1 MRWSLKPT
9 WPTGGLWRHDDFLRL
24 WGAQTVSQFGSHVT
38 LLALPLVAIL
48 VLEASTFEVAAL
60 GAMDFLPFLLFA
72 LPAGVWVDRLPRR
85 PVLMLTDV
93 GRALALLTVPIAA
106 VFDALTIW
114 QLYAVGFTAGTL
126 TVFFDVAY
134 QSYLPALVERGQLV
148 DGNAKLEVSRSAAQI
163 GGPGIGGVLVDVL
176 TAPYALLVDAASF
189 LWSALLV
196 FRIRKSEPRPERDP
210 ARSMRRELAEGLR
223 YILRDP
229 RWRPISAYIASSNF
243 FFNVAYSIF
252 LLYAARELDLSPL
265 AIGIMLA
272 LGGFG
277 WLIGATIAGRVSRRL
292 GAGPTTMV
300 AAIFSGPPLFLI
312 PLAPQSFPIPFIV
325 LSEVISGVAIVL
337 FNINAI
343 SLMQALTPERL
354 LGRMNASRRFLVWG
368 TIPLGAVVGG
378 ALGTAIGLRPTL
390 VVGAIGACFCFIP
403 MLFSPLR
410 TIRDVD
416 LPPLETQLADA

>member
-1 MRWSLKPT
+1 MAPSLKIG
-9 WPTGGLWRHDDFLRL
+9 WPGGPLWRHSDFLRL
-24 WGAQTVSQFGSHVT
+24 WGAQTVSQFGTQVT

-48 VLEASTFEVAAL
+48 VLEASTFEVAVL

-85 PVLMLTDV
+85 PILVLADL

-106 VFDALTIW
+106 FSDALTIW

-134 QSYLPALVERGQLV
+134 QSYLPALVEREHLV

-163 GGPGIGGVLVDVL
+163 GGPGIAGVLVHVL
-176 TAPYALLVDAASF
+176 TAPYALLVDAVSF
-189 LWSALLV
+189 IWSALLV
-196 FRIRKSEPRPERDP
+196 FRIHTSEPRPERS
-210 ARSMRRELAEGLR
+210 AESSMRREIAEGLR

-252 LLYAARELDLSPL
+252 LVYAARELELSPL
-265 AIGIMLA
+265 AIGIMLG

-277 WLIGATIAGRVSRRL
+277 WLIGALVASRVSGRL
-292 GAGPTTMV
+292 GPGPTTVV
-300 AAIFSGPPLFLI
+300 AAIASGPPLLLI

-325 LSEVISGVAIVL
+325 LAEVLSGVAIVL

-343 SLMQALTPERL
+343 SLMQALTPPRL
-354 LGRMNASRRFLVWG
+354 LGRMNASRRFVVWG
-368 TIPLGAVVGG
+368 TLPLGALVGG

-390 VVGAIGACFCFIP
+390 VVGAIGASFCFIP

-410 TIRDVD
+410 GIRELAVVD
-416 LPPLETQLADA
+416 A

>member
-1 MRWSLKPT
+1 MAPSLKIG
-9 WPTGGLWRHDDFLRL
+9 WPAGPLWRHGDFLRL
-24 WGAQTVSQFGSHVT
+24 WGSQTVSQFGTQVT
-38 LLALPLVAIL
+38 LLGLPLVAIL

-85 PVLMLTDV
+85 PILVLADL
-93 GRALALLTVPIAA
+93 GRALALLTIPVAA
-106 VFDALTIW
+106 FSDALTIG

-134 QSYLPALVERGQLV
+134 MSYLPALVEPRQLV
-148 DGNAKLEVSRSAAQI
+148 DGNAKLEVSRSAAQV
-163 GGPGIGGVLVDVL
+163 GGPGIAGVLIDVL
-176 TAPYALLVDAASF
+176 TAPYALIVDAASF
-189 LWSALLV
+189 VWSALLV
-196 FRIRKSEPRPERDP
+196 FRIRTSEPKPERD
-210 ARSMRRELAEGLR
+210 AESSMRREIAEGLR

-252 LLYAARELDLSPL
+252 LVYVARELDLGPL
-265 AIGIMLA
+265 AIGIMVG

-277 WLIGATIAGRVSRRL
+277 WLIGALVADRVSRRL
-292 GAGPTTMV
+292 GEGPTTIV
-300 AAIFSGPPLFLI
+300 AAISSGPPLLLI

-325 LSEVISGVAIVL
+325 LSEVLSGVAIVL

-343 SLMQALTPERL
+343 SLMQALTPPRL
-354 LGRMNASRRFLVWG
+354 LGRMNASRRFVVWG
-368 TIPLGAVVGG
+368 TIPLGAIIGG

-390 VVGAIGACFCFIP
+390 FVGAIGASFCFIL

-410 TIRDVD
+410 EIR
-416 LPPLETQLADA
+416 LADA

>member
-1 MRWSLKPT
+1 MAPSLKIRR
-9 WPTGGLWRHDDFLRL
+9 PTGGLWRHGDFLRL
-24 WGAQTVSQFGSHVT
+24 WGAQTVSQFGTQIT

-60 GAMDFLPFLLFA
+60 SAIEFLPFLLFA

-85 PVLMLTDV
+85 PILVIADF
-93 GRALALLTVPIAA
+93 GRAAALLTIPIAGA
-106 VFDALTIW
+106 FDALTIW
-114 QLYAVGFTAGTL
+114 QLFAVGFATGVL

-134 QSYLPALVERGQLV
+134 QSYLPALVTREDLV
-148 DGNAKLEVSRSAAQI
+148 DGNAKLEVSRSAAQV
-163 GGPGIGGVLVDVL
+163 GGPGIAGVLIDVL
-176 TAPYALLVDAASF
+176 TAPYAIIVDAFSF

-196 FRIRKSEPRPERDP
+196 FRIRTVEPHPKRE
-210 ARSMRRELAEGLR
+210 ATRSMRRELIEGLH
-223 YILRDP
+223 YVLRDP
-229 RWRPISAYIASSNF
+229 RWRAISAYVASSNF
-243 FFNVAYSIF
+243 FFNVAYAVF
-252 LLYAARELDLSPL
+252 LVYAARELDLSPL

-277 WLIGATIAGRVSRRL
+277 WLIGALIAGRVSRRL
-292 GAGPTTMV
+292 GPGPTTIV
-300 AAIFSGPPLFLI
+300 AAMASGPPLLLI

-325 LSEVISGVAIVL
+325 LSEVISGIAIVL

-368 TIPLGAVVGG
+368 TIPLGAVAGG
-378 ALGTAIGLRPTL
+378 ALGTALGLRPTM
-390 VVGAIGACFCFIP
+390 VIGAIGASFCFIP
-403 MLFSPLR
+403 LLFSPLR

-416 LPPLETQLADA
+416 VPLEPQLADA